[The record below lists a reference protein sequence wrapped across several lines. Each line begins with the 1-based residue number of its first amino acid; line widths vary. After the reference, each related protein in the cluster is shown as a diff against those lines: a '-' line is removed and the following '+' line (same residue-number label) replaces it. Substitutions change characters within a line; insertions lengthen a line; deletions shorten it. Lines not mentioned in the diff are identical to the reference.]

1 MAQLVSFFAPLQANC
16 TYARIIPST
25 STHFLTNVKENSPVA
40 MLSSMQARTMRTAI
54 SARLAAMTLPKGGG
68 GAAVAMRLETT
79 SGVLAASVSS
89 PVATMDRGRNDAGAD
104 LARGEG
110 APTRTAV
117 GWKAPAKVAQARA
130 TAAAERDLIFF

>member
-1 MAQLVSFFAPLQANC
+1 M
-16 TYARIIPST
+16 
-25 STHFLTNVKENSPVA
+25 A

-89 PVATMDRGRNDAGAD
+89 PVATMDNGRNDAGAD
-104 LARGEG
+104 LVMEG

-130 TAAAERDLIFF
+130 TAAAERDLIFFINNSL